1 MPAPLTITDTG
12 RTAEDLRQFA
22 GRCKDHRQRRRA
34 RAIALR
40 LEGMPPGEV
49 AARLRT
55 TVQSVRDWTV
65 RYNLAG
71 LGGLADSP
79 RTGRPGRLDRDQR
92 ALLAE
97 RVEAGPGP
105 GDGGLVRW
113 RLKDLAAWAMARFGV
128 SVSVSAMWRTVRGL
142 GFSHQ
147 TVRPLHPRADPGRQ
161 REFRNDFSGLAL
173 GAAGEGAAP
182 ERIEVWFQDELRA
195 GQKGTNTRIWAR
207 RGVRPRAVR
216 DHRYGY
222 RYLFAASRA
231 GDPCAVGHVC
241 GRANTDEMNVH
252 LEMISAKVKPGNH
265 AVVVLDGAGWHR
277 SRALVVPGNVSLLHL
292 PPYSPELNPVEQVFD
307 YLRSNFLSNRFF
319 PTVADVQASMLDAW
333 NAFEADLE
341 RIASITKRSWA
352 RVC

>member
-182 ERIEVWFQDELRA
+182 ERIEVWFQDGPGRARRARTRAYGRA
-195 GQKGTNTRIWAR
+195 GASGPARCATTATDTDTCSPPAAPGIPAPSGMSVAGRTPTR
-207 RGVRPRAVR
+207 
-216 DHRYGY
+216 
-222 RYLFAASRA
+222 
-231 GDPCAVGHVC
+231 
-241 GRANTDEMNVH
+241 
-252 LEMISAKVKPGNH
+252 
-265 AVVVLDGAGWHR
+265 
-277 SRALVVPGNVSLLHL
+277 
-292 PPYSPELNPVEQVFD
+292 
-307 YLRSNFLSNRFF
+307 
-319 PTVADVQASMLDAW
+319 
-333 NAFEADLE
+333 
-341 RIASITKRSWA
+341 
-352 RVC
+352 